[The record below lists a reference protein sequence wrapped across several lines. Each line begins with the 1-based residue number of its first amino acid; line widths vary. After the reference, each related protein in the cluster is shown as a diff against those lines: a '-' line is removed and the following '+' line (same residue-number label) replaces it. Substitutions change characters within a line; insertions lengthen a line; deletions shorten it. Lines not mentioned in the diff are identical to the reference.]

1 MVEAKSKKV
10 FYFTAFIIP
19 CLILYLIFFIKPFF
33 RGIGISFTNWD
44 GLTPKTPIILEKNE
58 FESKILFSSKLTQAD
73 RNYLQSVYE
82 FDEKDNC
89 YKRKSVGGTV
99 RSKLERI
106 VGKTGYE
113 PERNKFVG
121 LDNYKKIFTGKVSSN
136 FYPQIKKV
144 EKYTKAS
151 DLPKFISVKEFKG
164 SVLKGSEKNK
174 GDTDT
179 ILQAYKFDEANHRYA
194 LSDSY
199 DEFLLTDSLWDMPEV
214 TEKKIISES
223 DLDSFIRTLKE
234 VSLTQNAYELHKAV
248 DEFSGKYKLS
258 EDTRDSLIGISNKML
273 VISRLKIALSRSW
286 IITQRNMGVIG
297 FTLFFAVFSV
307 IGINVLAFGLALA
320 LDTGIKGQKILRTI
334 FFLPN
339 VLSMIIVALIWS
351 MLFVQLLPA
360 ITGIE
365 KWISDSSK
373 TPWLLVL
380 VAVWQ
385 GCGYYMIVYLAGL
398 QNIPTEIVEAAKIDG
413 ATGWQRF
420 RYITLPMMIPS
431 LTISLFLTIANAL
444 KSFDLI
450 YAMIGPTG
458 YATGTVPFVMDIY
471 FDAFS
476 LKQAGLATAK
486 AMVLFFVIVII
497 TGIQLYTMKRKELEA

>member
-1 MVEAKSKKV
+1 
-10 FYFTAFIIP
+10 
-19 CLILYLIFFIKPFF
+19 
-33 RGIGISFTNWD
+33 
-44 GLTPKTPIILEKNE
+44 
-58 FESKILFSSKLTQAD
+58 
-73 RNYLQSVYE
+73 
-82 FDEKDNC
+82 
-89 YKRKSVGGTV
+89 
-99 RSKLERI
+99 
-106 VGKTGYE
+106 
-113 PERNKFVG
+113 
-121 LDNYKKIFTGKVSSN
+121 
-136 FYPQIKKV
+136 
-144 EKYTKAS
+144 
-151 DLPKFISVKEFKG
+151 
-164 SVLKGSEKNK
+164 
-174 GDTDT
+174 
-179 ILQAYKFDEANHRYA
+179 
-194 LSDSY
+194 
-199 DEFLLTDSLWDMPEV
+199 MPEV
-214 TEKKIISES
+214 TEKKVISES

-248 DEFSGKYKLS
+248 DEFSGKYRLS
-258 EDTRDSLIGISNKML
+258 EDTRDNLIGISNRML

-398 QNIPTEIVEAAKIDG
+398 QNIPKDYYEAIWLIPPLVASVFFMFIYNIFAVFEYYYEKSSFLMIASTVGGVLNIILNYFFIKKFGTE
-413 ATGWQRF
+413 Q
-420 RYITLPMMIPS
+420 Y
-431 LTISLFLTIANAL
+431 LTIAQEALRMVREDIKNPPADIPPADIAGKLKNAQMASGSSPAARANFQAPIL
-444 KSFDLI
+444 TKAQKTSEAPQMASSKERRDILMRSGGVADELPDDSIDIEDIKSPREKMKSLVVTGVVILSMLLMTLLI
-450 YAMIGPTG
+450 IFGIIPLIKQIEAGASARDKIEYLEGEFYKNRYDPEVSAIMSA
-458 YATGTVPFVMDIY
+458 YESSYGTVWTKNP
-471 FDAFS
+471 
-476 LKQAGLATAK
+476 LEEETTTETTTEATTTTTEETQLTAY
-486 AMVLFFVIVII
+486 IVE
-497 TGIQLYTMKRKELEA
+497 TTTSEETSEEETTYEGED